1 MAKPMDRKGKRSLWE
16 ESRRAESHY
25 NTRLR
30 QVARH
35 IGAIV
40 KGFAPE
46 GVVKDLDALDKMLSG
61 YATLL
66 RPWASSVAAYMI
78 ADVNRRNERVWKTV
92 SKEMGAALRQ
102 ELQHGTTGML
112 HAGLM
117 NEQVE
122 LIQSLPIKAAE
133 RVHRLTTEAM
143 LTSTRASEVA
153 KEIMRTT
160 QVTEARATLIART
173 EVSRTAVLLTQA
185 RAQFAGSPRLYLA
198 NQQRRG
204 GPPHPPGDGGR
215 IRAMEHAT
223 KDGCQPCPL
232 PCRLRAELP
241 LLSGTSFTRPLKGH
255 HASSNL

>member
-185 RAQFAGSPRLYLA
+185 RAQFAGSPGYIWRTSKDAAVRPTHQEMEGVYVPWSTPPKTDASLA
-198 NQQRRG
+198 PYHAG
-204 GPPHPPGDGGR
+204 CGPNCRCYPEPV
-215 IRAMEHAT
+215 
-223 KDGCQPCPL
+223 L
-232 PCRLRAELP
+232 PDL
-241 LLSGTSFTRPLKGH
+241 
-255 HASSNL
+255 